1 MVFIIIAAS
10 GPFSWLL
17 TSLGAIGDLETWLLG
32 LADSPI
38 LFILALILFIFLLG
52 TVMDSAVNIIIVGP
66 VLVNVMSQAG
76 FPEAQAAIVVIVGFL
91 IGSVTPPVGVAY
103 FTSATIA
110 QVRLEKVAVALIPY
124 LVGLF
129 LLLFFILVVPELTM
143 FLPNLLSN

>member
-1 MVFIIIAAS
+1 MMKFLNSIDRFVHRV
-10 GPFSWLL
+10 
-17 TSLGAIGDLETWLLG
+17 LE
-32 LADSPI
+32 AMCS
-38 LFILALILFIFLLG
+38 IFL
-52 TVMDSAVNIIIVGP
+52 
-66 VLVNVMSQAG
+66 
-76 FPEAQAAIVVIVGFL
+76 AAMVVIVGFL

>member
-17 TSLGAIGDLETWLLG
+17 TSLGAINDLESWLLG
-32 LADSPI
+32 LADSPVI
-38 LFILALILFIFLLG
+38 FILAVMLFIFLLG
-52 TVMDSAVNIIIVGP
+52 MVMDSAVNIIIVGP
-66 VLVNVMSQAG
+66 VLVSVMAKAG
-76 FPEAQAAIVVIVGFL
+76 FPEVQAAVVVIVGFL

-124 LVGLF
+124 LAGLF
-129 LLLFFILVVPELTM
+129 LLLFFILVIPELTM
-143 FLPNLLSN
+143 FLPQMMR